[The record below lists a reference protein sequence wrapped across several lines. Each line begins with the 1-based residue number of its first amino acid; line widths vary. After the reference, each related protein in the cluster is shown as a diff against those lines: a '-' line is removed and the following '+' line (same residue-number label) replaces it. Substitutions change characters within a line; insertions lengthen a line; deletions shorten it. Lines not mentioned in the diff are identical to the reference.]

1 MIAGR
6 ESKKAKVICSTFQ
19 AKANSLRL
27 LLAPSFFAAN
37 EATSTLPLLP
47 LLLLLLFF
55 AGAETPGA
63 SAEATSP
70 SIRACEKMIVDM
82 TERERNIF

>member
-47 LLLLLLFF
+47 LLLLLIF

-70 SIRACEKMIVDM
+70 SIRACEKMVVDM